1 LIKKY
6 INDKNCN
13 FVLLKTYNKNIG
25 HILILC
31 LVLFLV
37 PTLSFAC
44 TKKNI
49 KKDETLGYKCQTRTF
64 SDKFCCQPGFCKKDR
79 DHNDCNGKC
88 KHNSCRCGTVIS
100 LTGLPVMSDLKIKNH
115 FIEEKK
121 LKFSFSQT
129 YYSSGFSSIWQP
141 PKIG

>member
-1 LIKKY
+1 
-6 INDKNCN
+6 
-13 FVLLKTYNKNIG
+13 
-25 HILILC
+25 
-31 LVLFLV
+31 VLFLV
-37 PTLSFAC
+37 PSLSFAC
-44 TKKNI
+44 TNKNV
-49 KKDETLGYKCQTRTF
+49 KKDETLGYKCQISTF
-64 SDKFCCQPGFCKKDR
+64 SEKFCCQSGFCKKDR

-100 LTGLPVMSDLKIKNH
+100 LAGLPVMSDLKIKNH